1 MMCSR
6 NPFIALC
13 VSDRSRGAVLIFRW
27 LAQPSR
33 HFGPVSLLSLWRGAY
48 FEIARASLSALWACQ
63 IALIVAWCS
72 FSDGSHNPVGTLGVS
87 DRSRCGAVLILMVKE
102 ILYRELFWRSFCTE
116 RSYRDLANRP
126 LYRQLVQR
134 SLQRSCQETSYRDL
148 VQRSCHGTYSRDLAQ
163 RRCIEIL

>member
-116 RSYRDLANRP
+116 RSYRDLANGPLIESLYKDRFKGLAKRP
-126 LYRQLVQR
+126 L
-134 SLQRSCQETSYRDL
+134 
-148 VQRSCHGTYSRDLAQ
+148 
-163 RRCIEIL
+163 IEILYRDRATAPILEILRRDVA